1 MLEEFPVEFEG
12 ARTGNQNRLNFIGT
26 EWVQAWNK
34 NPGQITGLLSQRGP
48 VNSGCGWKDTVWSL
62 SKALAVRDKPSPQ
75 RYGGKGLWGHPVQRA
90 SSIFSYSLSLRP
102 KLTAPFNLAPCCS
115 LQETRGNR
123 NPLLSLNEWIFS
135 LVYLRKK
142 ISHSFWRKTQVAYGF
157 NWPWGRNINSNS
169 VK

>member
-1 MLEEFPVEFEG
+1 MSSSMEQKSWPDHWAAVTERSCKL
-12 ARTGNQNRLNFIGT
+12 RLWLKRYGLKSFQGIG
-26 EWVQAWNK
+26 
-34 NPGQITGLLSQRGP
+34 S
-48 VNSGCGWKDTVWSL
+48 
-62 SKALAVRDKPSPQ
+62 RDKPSPQ

-123 NPLLSLNEWIFS
+123 NPLLKLNEWIFS

-142 ISHSFWRKTQVAYGF
+142 FPTHFGGKPKWHTVSTDPEGEISTQIAL
-157 NWPWGRNINSNS
+157 SNRH
-169 VK
+169 KLPDLTLELP